1 VNALLQN
8 VLVVVLVV
16 ACAAFSVWRLIS
28 LTLRLRLLGALAR
41 VPLLADARW
50 LARVRQ
56 KLLAGA
62 ASACGG
68 CSQAEAHQLKPDAAS
83 RNRTPGALRR

>member
-1 VNALLQN
+1 MNALLQD

-16 ACAAFSVWRLIS
+16 TCTAFSTWRLMS
-28 LTLRLRLLGALAR
+28 LALRLRLLAGLARLPALAE
-41 VPLLADARW
+41 ARW
-50 LARVRQ
+50 LARLRQ

-68 CSQAEAHQLKPDAAS
+68 CSQADLHQLKPDAAS

>member
-1 VNALLQN
+1 MNAVLQE
-8 VLVVVLVV
+8 VVVAVLVV
-16 ACAAFSVWRLIS
+16 ACAAFSAWRLMS
-28 LTLRLRLLGALAR
+28 LTIRLRLLAALAR

-50 LARVRQ
+50 LARRRQ
-56 KLLAGA
+56 KLLATA

-68 CSQAEAHQLKPDAAS
+68 CSQADARQLTRNAAS